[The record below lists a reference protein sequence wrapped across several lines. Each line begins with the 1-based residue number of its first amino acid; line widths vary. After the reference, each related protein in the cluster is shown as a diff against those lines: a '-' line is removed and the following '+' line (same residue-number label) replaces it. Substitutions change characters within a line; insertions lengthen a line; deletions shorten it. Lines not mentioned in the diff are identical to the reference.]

1 MSKKSTQ
8 KNINPSLVREI
19 IVDLGIRHWFLTLL
33 VLILV
38 ISAMMQARTAH
49 DTRLAI
55 AESQKL
61 REERQQEEINWQ
73 ALRLELTS
81 LTEANRIASK
91 AKKELKMN
99 KVNSKNEKIITL

>member
-8 KNINPSLVREI
+8 KNIIPSLVREI

-33 VLILV
+33 VLTVVL
-38 ISAMMQARTAH
+38 SAMMQARTAH

-91 AKKELKMN
+91 AQKELKMN
-99 KVNSKNEKIITL
+99 KVDSKNEKIITL